1 MERFAKSFRD
11 LEASPAAV
19 SAGDTELRSVFDDG
33 PASPLQEGS
42 CGSPGDLGSS
52 LMRTTDTE
60 GDAVRDD
67 EEDEE
72 EVGPAPTGV
81 MVMALFLPDKSDAS
95 PTAPRRTRS
104 RTLVSGR
111 RGEPDP
117 ELALPDTKCDGRRLV
132 EGGVPSLEPD
142 ARRICCCCC

>member
-81 MVMALFLPDKSDAS
+81 MVMALF
-95 PTAPRRTRS
+95 RS

>member
-19 SAGDTELRSVFDDG
+19 SAGDAELRSVFDDG

-72 EVGPAPTGV
+72 EVGAAPTGV
-81 MVMALFLPDKSDAS
+81 MVMALF
-95 PTAPRRTRS
+95 RS

-117 ELALPDTKCDGRRLV
+117 ELVLPDTKCDGRRLV

-142 ARRICCCCC
+142 PRRICCC